1 MFVTPAYAQ
10 TAAGAPPSVL
20 ATLFASPLPM
30 LVMVFVI
37 FYFLVIRPNQ
47 KQQAEHKAKVAG
59 AQKGDT
65 VLTAGGVYGKVTGVD
80 GDTVMVE
87 IAPSVR
93 IKVLKSTL
101 ADVQPLNPGKA
112 AND

>member
-1 MFVTPAYAQ
+1 MFIDPAYAQ
-10 TAAGAPPSVL
+10 TATGAPPSAL
-20 ATLFASPLPM
+20 GAIFNSPLPM
-30 LVMVFVI
+30 FALVFVI
-37 FYFLVIRPNQ
+37 FYLLVLRPQQ
-47 KQQAEHKAKVAG
+47 KQQNDHKKRIAA

-65 VLTAGGVYGKVTGVD
+65 VLTAGGVYGKVTKVED
-80 GDTVMVE
+80 DTVEVE

-101 ADVQPLNPGKA
+101 ADIQPLNPGKA

>member
-1 MFVTPAYAQ
+1 MFINPAYAQ
-10 TAAGAPPSVL
+10 TATGGSPSI
-20 ATLFASPLPM
+20 ASAIFGSPLPM
-30 LVMVFVI
+30 FAMVFII
-37 FYFLVIRPNQ
+37 FYFLVLRPQQ
-47 KQQAEHKAKVAG
+47 KQQAEHKRRIAA

-65 VLTAGGVYGKVTGVD
+65 VLTAGGVYGKVTKVD
-80 GDTVMVE
+80 TDTVELE

-101 ADVQPLNPGKA
+101 ADIQPLNPGKA